1 MTGDP
6 VIQQLTQT
14 RQEIR
19 SAAYTDRTGD
29 ELIQQLTQSG
39 QEIH

>member
-19 SAAYTDRTGD
+19 SAAYTERTGD
-29 ELIQQLTQSG
+29 PVIQQLSQTG